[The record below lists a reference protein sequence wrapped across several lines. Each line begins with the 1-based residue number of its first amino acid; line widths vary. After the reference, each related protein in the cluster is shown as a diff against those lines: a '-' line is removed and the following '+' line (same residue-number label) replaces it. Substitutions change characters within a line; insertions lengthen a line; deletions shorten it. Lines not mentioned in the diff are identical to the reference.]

1 MKHFKYKRPTQTG
14 FEKFVDVFKKKEKE
28 KKQQDG
34 LPSPYLG
41 KKAERMFK

>member
-28 KKQQDG
+28 KNNKMG
-34 LPSPYLG
+34 CPPLT
-41 KKAERMFK
+41 